1 MKIVFQGAG
10 ALGSYFGGRML
21 EAGHDVFYFVRERRA
36 KQLQEEGLK
45 ISSPVGNYQ
54 TNDIQIYTK
63 TEDVKEADLLI
74 LAVKGYHL
82 DEAIDQTAA
91 IVQNTGAFV
100 LPVLNGVEHIAR
112 LREACGE
119 EKVLG
124 GYASIIATLNEKG
137 HVLHTSG
144 GSRIEFGP
152 LHPAQEAVCLELE
165 KINGTIQA
173 DLVRT
178 DRILERMWYKYMF
191 ITAFSGITSATQLP
205 AGYVAHTEA
214 TFQTVQR
221 IFDEMYLLAKKE
233 GVELDQN
240 EVIRRLMSFKNLAFE
255 ATSSMH
261 QDMRKG
267 LPLEVEHLQGGALRL
282 AEKHGVSTPV
292 IETIY
297 GILKPYKK
305 GKPNEK

>member
-1 MKIVFQGAG
+1 MKIIVQGAG

-21 EAGHDVFYFVRERRA
+21 EAGYDVSFFVRKRRA
-36 KQLQEEGLK
+36 QQLNDHGLE
-45 ISSPVGNYQ
+45 IDSPVGNYQ
-54 TNDIQIYTK
+54 TGDLQLYTQI
-63 TEDVKEADLLI
+63 EEIKEADLLI

-82 DEAIDQTAA
+82 DEAVKQAGD
-91 IVQNTGAFV
+91 IVRQTGAFV
-100 LPVLNGVEHIAR
+100 LPLLNGVEHLDR
-112 LREACGE
+112 LKEVCGE

-152 LHPAQEAVCLELE
+152 IHPEQHTICNDIE
-165 KINGTIQA
+165 NMQGTVKA
-173 DLVRT
+173 DLVQNQS
-178 DRILERMWYKYMF
+178 ILERMWYKYIF
-191 ITAFSGITSATQLP
+191 ITAFSGLTSATQLP
-205 AGYVAHTEA
+205 AGYVANTEPTFA
-214 TFQTVQR
+214 TYRRV
-221 IFDEMYLLAKKE
+221 FDEMQQLAEKE
-233 GVELDQN
+233 GVELDKT
-240 EVIRRLMSFKNLAFE
+240 ELSRRMMSLKYLAYE

-282 AEKHGVSTPV
+282 AEKHDVSIPV

-297 GILKPYKK
+297 SILKPYAY
-305 GKPNEK
+305 GKPE

>member
-21 EAGHDVFYFVRERRA
+21 EAGYDVSYFVRERRA

-45 ISSPVGNYQ
+45 ISSPVGDYENKDVEFY
-54 TNDIQIYTK
+54 TNV
-63 TEDVKEADLLI
+63 EDVKEADLLI

-82 DEAIDQTAA
+82 DDAIEQTAA
-91 IVQNTGAFV
+91 IVRHTGAFV

-112 LREACGE
+112 LKDACGE

-124 GYASIIATLNEKG
+124 GYASIITTLNEKG

-152 LHPAQEAVCLELE
+152 LHPEQESICREIE
-165 KINGTIQA
+165 KIDGTIKSS
-173 DLVRT
+173 LVRT
-178 DRILERMWYKYMF
+178 DNILERMWYKYIF

-205 AGYVAHTEA
+205 AGYIANTEA
-214 TFQTVQR
+214 TFQTIRR
-221 IFDEMYLLAKKE
+221 IFEEMCLLAEKE
-233 GVELDQN
+233 GVELN
-240 EVIRRLMSFKNLAFE
+240 EAEVNRRLMSFRYLADD

-261 QDMRKG
+261 QDLRKG
-267 LPLEVEHLQGGALRL
+267 LPLEVEHLQGGALRI
-282 AEKHGVSTPV
+282 AEKHGLSIPV

-297 GILKPYKK
+297 GILKPYEK
-305 GKPNEK
+305 GRPN